1 MKFRRTLAAIV
12 LLIFV
17 GLSTVASAGE
27 SQKDTRALDVL
38 NAMAAYSG
46 SIDQFVIKGEVF
58 ADARLDAGLIVSNP
72 TEILIKV
79 DRPGSLYLH
88 SFDGL
93 NKKQI
98 YIHKGQLTLYNSET
112 NFFARAKVPETIEE
126 AMQVAIDKFS
136 LELPLAELIF
146 ANSAIAMMKEQDT
159 ILYLTDK
166 SRISGVDCHHIVVRA
181 AEIDLQLWVE
191 EGEQPTARKMSMSM
205 KWEGGS
211 PRTTALMN
219 VSKKDGFDS
228 KTFEFKPPEG
238 AQEIRFFG
246 DE

>member
-12 LLIFV
+12 LLIFA
-17 GLSTVASAGE
+17 GLGTVASAGE
-27 SQKDTRALDVL
+27 SQKDAKALDVL

-58 ADARLDAGLIVSNP
+58 ADARLGAGLIISNP
-72 TEILIKV
+72 TEIEIKV
-79 DRPGSLYLH
+79 DRPGSLYLQ
-88 SFDGL
+88 SFDGV

-98 YIHKGQLTLYNSET
+98 YIHKGQLTLYSSESG
-112 NFFARAKVPETIEE
+112 FYARAKVPETIEE
-126 AMQVAIDKFS
+126 AMQFAIDRFE
-136 LELPLAELIF
+136 LELPLVELIF
-146 ANSAIAMMKEQDT
+146 ANSAIALMTEQDT

-166 SRISGVDCHHIVVRA
+166 ARVSGVDCHHIAIRA
-181 AEIDLQLWVE
+181 DAIDLQLWVE
-191 EGEQPTARKMSMSM
+191 EGEQPTARKMSMTM

-219 VSKKDGFDS
+219 VSKKDGLDS

-238 AQEIRFFG
+238 AQEIKFFG

>member
-1 MKFRRTLAAIV
+1 
-12 LLIFV
+12 
-17 GLSTVASAGE
+17 
-27 SQKDTRALDVL
+27 
-38 NAMAAYSG
+38 
-46 SIDQFVIKGEVF
+46 
-58 ADARLDAGLIVSNP
+58 VSNP

-228 KTFEFKPPEG
+228 KAFEFKPPEG